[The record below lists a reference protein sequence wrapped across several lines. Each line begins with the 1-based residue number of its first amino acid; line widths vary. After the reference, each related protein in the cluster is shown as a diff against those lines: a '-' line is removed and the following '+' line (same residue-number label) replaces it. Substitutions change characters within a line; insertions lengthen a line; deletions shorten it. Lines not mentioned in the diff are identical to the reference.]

1 MCGDLSAIAQRAKVE
16 GAGTIAS
23 LSALRSPSPFFL
35 IVAGDPSGDVHA
47 ASLIASLKRQRPE
60 ARVAAVGGERCRA
73 VADDF
78 VEDLAS
84 RGVSGFWEPVVQIG
98 FLRRLSA
105 RLDAVLRERKPDAVI
120 CVDYYG
126 FNRRVLALAR
136 RHGVP
141 AFYFISPQVWASR
154 AARIQVLKQHVRRML
169 VIFPFEERLYRDAGV
184 PVTFVG
190 HPLLDSMPA
199 PSSSRSTAG
208 PVIGLL
214 PGSRRSE
221 LRRHLPICYEAF
233 RLLRAQRP
241 SLRGVLFAASQPDEE
256 YGTLPE
262 GVTLVRDRHYEMR
275 ATLDIAICSS
285 GTATLENA
293 LLGVPM
299 VVIYKLSWLTYLI
312 ARAIV
317 TVKQI
322 AMANVLAGRPIVPE
336 LIQHD
341 ATPSRVVAAVAG
353 ILDNPERAA
362 RMRADLLALRG
373 TLGEPGATDRAA
385 RIILDESQ
393 EPGIRNQDSGMGQ
406 DSG

>member
-1 MCGDLSAIAQRAKVE
+1 
-16 GAGTIAS
+16 
-23 LSALRSPSPFFL
+23 
-35 IVAGDPSGDVHA
+35 VHA
-47 ASLIASLKRQRPE
+47 ASLIAALKRQRPD
-60 ARVAAVGGERCRA
+60 AHVAAVGGERCRA

-78 VEDLAS
+78 IEDLAS
-84 RGVSGFWEPVVQIG
+84 RGVTGFWEPLVQVG

-105 RLDAVLRERKPDAVI
+105 RLDGILRERTPDAVI

-136 RHGVP
+136 RHDIP

-154 AARIQVLKQHVRRML
+154 PARIQVLKQHVRRML

-199 PSSSRSTAG
+199 PSSWE
-208 PVIGLL
+208 PVEQTTKSPVVGLL

-221 LRRHLPICYEAF
+221 LRRHLPLCYEAF

-241 SLRGVLFAASQPDEE
+241 QLRGVLFAASQSDEE
-256 YGTLPE
+256 YGTLPD
-262 GVTLVRDRHYEMR
+262 GVTLVRDREYQMR
-275 ATLDIAICSS
+275 GSLDVAICSS

-293 LLGVPM
+293 LLGIPM

-341 ATPSRVVAAVAG
+341 ATASRVAAAVAG
-353 ILDNPERAA
+353 ILDNPQRASQ
-362 RMRADLLALRG
+362 MRSDLLALRAS
-373 TLGEPGATDRAA
+373 LGEPGGTDRAA
-385 RIILDESQ
+385 RIILDDVS
-393 EPGIRNQDSGMGQ
+393 R
-406 DSG
+406 